1 MSAAIET
8 SNPEALAPLN
18 EAYAQVM
25 AYSLAPLR
33 AGNLKPEQLAKH
45 AHEETSFGQV
55 TVDGHGVTSGMR
67 VAVVSP
73 AEEEISRWRDLL
85 NRFEVALQPFK
96 DALDGVKNLQRE
108 VIDVKKKKE
117 ERLAAIDEELRG
129 DPKYHNIDES
139 YQRSRQRYND
149 FRDKHKNRSATMFC
163 RTWYYPLILFLVLL
177 TECFV
182 NYHSFNMF
190 WGVPAVALGTTIILG
205 ILLALAA
212 HLHGE
217 LIKQWSNL
225 FAPSRSP
232 AERWGA
238 WRMFGISTMA
248 LVIVL
253 GFTGWA
259 RWAAA
264 IESIHGQDAGSVL
277 GDIGIVQVNPM
288 RDVFISL
295 IANLGAWMVGVIIS
309 YAGHDPDPEY
319 MVITKQYHGHQK
331 AWEKLQA
338 AMKARRQH
346 VIAAADKEI
355 EEKENAVKTRLGSV
369 KAQMDMLTQVELRN
383 ESVMND
389 LWQSV
394 QVAGEVYRD
403 NVVKISIANKDRVT
417 IIDKETGRGITPFD
431 YKNMN
436 FNLVSEI

>member
-8 SNPEALAPLN
+8 SNPEALTPLN

-25 AYSLAPLR
+25 AYSLTSLR
-33 AGNLKPEQLAKH
+33 NGNLNPERLAKS
-45 AHEETSFGQV
+45 AYEETSFGQV
-55 TVDGHGVTSGMR
+55 TVDSYGVTSGMR
-67 VAVVSP
+67 VAVISP

-85 NRFEVALQPFK
+85 NRFDVALQPFK
-96 DALDGVKNLQRE
+96 DALDGVKNLQNE
-108 VIDVKKKKE
+108 VVEVKTKKE
-117 ERLAAIDEELRG
+117 DRLAAIEEELRG
-129 DPKYHNIDES
+129 DPKYHNIDEN

-149 FRDKHKNRSATMFC
+149 FRDKYKNRSATMFC
-163 RTWYYPLILFLVLL
+163 KTWPYPILLFLVLL

-225 FAPSRSP
+225 FAPSRSS

-238 WRMFGISTMA
+238 WRMFGISTAA
-248 LVIVL
+248 LAIVL

-264 IESIHGQDAGSVL
+264 IESIHGQDVGSVL

-295 IANLGAWMVGVIIS
+295 IANVGAWMVGVIIS

-319 MVITKQYHGHQK
+319 MVITKQFQGHQK
-331 AWEKLQA
+331 AWEKMQA
-338 AMKARRQH
+338 VMKSRRQQ

-355 EEKENAVKTRLGSV
+355 EDKDNAVKTRLGSV
-369 KAQMDMLTQVELRN
+369 KTQMDMSTQVEIRN
-383 ESVMND
+383 ESIMHD
-389 LWQSV
+389 WRQSV

-403 NVVKISIANKDRVT
+403 NIVKASVANKGQVT
-417 IIDKETGRGITPFD
+417 LVDKETGRNITPFD

-436 FNLVSEI
+436 LNLGAAV